1 MIAGFQRSY
10 KQLVGRNTDRLKVSS
25 ISAVFDRLNNGQD
38 INRSHPE
45 VKCLTVI
52 DEKQFFRNSFD
63 KASQRNN
70 P

>member
-1 MIAGFQRSY
+1 MLGETLTGS
-10 KQLVGRNTDRLKVSS
+10 K
-25 ISAVFDRLNNGQD
+25 SAVFLTVFDRLNNGQD

-52 DEKQFFRNSFD
+52 DEKQFFRKSFD